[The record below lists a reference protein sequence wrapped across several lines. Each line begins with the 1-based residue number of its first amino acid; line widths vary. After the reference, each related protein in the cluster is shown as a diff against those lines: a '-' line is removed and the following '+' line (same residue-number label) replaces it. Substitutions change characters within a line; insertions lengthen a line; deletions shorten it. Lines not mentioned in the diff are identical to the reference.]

1 MKVRLKKI
9 PITEIRVGK
18 DHRQLNPEKV
28 KAIAELIEAIGLKTP
43 PTIRNTKK
51 GFELVTGHH
60 RVAAMKLLQAK
71 EIECHVIKEGKIN
84 ARLWTCAENLHRA
97 ELTPIEHADVQRRW
111 ERQLQKRDKAAQRA
125 QPGGRQPND
134 KGISRTAKSLGVSRD
149 TVRRRRQIGKLT
161 PKAKKAASKAGLS
174 QAAILKVATKKGTQ
188 AQLTKIAKLARSD
201 GERNGQ
207 LSWGERRQFKRL
219 TKFFDAA
226 REFKREWEEAST
238 VTRRAFVKKVLRPGA

>member
-1 MKVRLKKI
+1 M
-9 PITEIRVGK
+9 
-18 DHRQLNPEKV
+18 
-28 KAIAELIEAIGLKTP
+28 KAIAEWIEAIGLKTP
-43 PTIRNTKK
+43 PNDSNTKK

-134 KGISRTAKSLGVSRD
+134 KGISRTAKSLG
-149 TVRRRRQIGKLT
+149 
-161 PKAKKAASKAGLS
+161 
-174 QAAILKVATKKGTQ
+174 
-188 AQLTKIAKLARSD
+188 
-201 GERNGQ
+201 
-207 LSWGERRQFKRL
+207 
-219 TKFFDAA
+219 
-226 REFKREWEEAST
+226 
-238 VTRRAFVKKVLRPGA
+238 